1 MKPGAKMKSKKK
13 CTDRRGK
20 KNKARE
26 RKTLAAAS
34 TFPHNGTLA
43 DWVAGMKAMG
53 EKDRLSRKY
62 PCRLGARRVV
72 DRPDVRRMV
81 R

>member
-13 CTDRRGK
+13 RAGRRGK

-34 TFPHNGTLA
+34 TVPHSGTLA
-43 DWVAGMKAMG
+43 NWVAGMKAMG
-53 EKDRLSRKY
+53 EKIVHRGNTLADW
-62 PCRLGARRVV
+62 
-72 DRPDVRRMV
+72 VRDAS
-81 R
+81 

>member
-1 MKPGAKMKSKKK
+1 MKPGTKMKSKKK
-13 CTDRRGK
+13 RAGWRGK

-34 TFPHNGTLA
+34 TVPHSGTLA

-53 EKDRLSRKY
+53 EKTVHRGNTLADW
-62 PCRLGARRVV
+62 
-72 DRPDVRRMV
+72 VRDAS
-81 R
+81 